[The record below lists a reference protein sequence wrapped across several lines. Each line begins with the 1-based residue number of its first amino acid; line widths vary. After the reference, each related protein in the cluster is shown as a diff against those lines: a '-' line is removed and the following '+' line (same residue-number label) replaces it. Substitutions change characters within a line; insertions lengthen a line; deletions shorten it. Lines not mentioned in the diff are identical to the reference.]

1 MGINITALTERLR
14 ALSDEAYRLCS
25 QDKTQPVD
33 MIRLAKILSRQ
44 DQLEMQLAASGIQTN
59 HVKTHTIPLRSEPV
73 WLLLMVKFMPI

>member
-14 ALSDEAYRLCS
+14 ALSDEAYRLRS

-44 DQLEMQLAASGIQTN
+44 AQLEVQLAALGVPITPAQIQPMK
-59 HVKTHTIPLRSEPV
+59 HDELCP
-73 WLLLMVKFMPI
+73 F